1 MIMNTF
7 DGTRKNRVEAL
18 SFFPPLSPLGKAS
31 LVLRF
36 FTFCPSLSLSLSL
49 ASFYLICVQQFAFHR
64 FVAVVRLV
72 FAFTT

>member
-36 FTFCPSLSLSLSL
+36 FTFCPSLSLSL

-72 FAFTT
+72 FAITT